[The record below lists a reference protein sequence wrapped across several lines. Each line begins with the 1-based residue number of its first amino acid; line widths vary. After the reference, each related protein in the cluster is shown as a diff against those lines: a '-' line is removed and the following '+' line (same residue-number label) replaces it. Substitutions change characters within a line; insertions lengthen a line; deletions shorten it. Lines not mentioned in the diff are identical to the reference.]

1 MRNITKAL
9 LLPMMIDKERPTKLC
24 MNIYYTT
31 TKQNEL
37 FNQFYL
43 CLWWWWC
50 WRKNCNATTIL
61 LWGPDKNEKTWRMN
75 FPCDK
80 CDYYCDVCVQS
91 INTCCKL
98 KMHIQPNHKIKPYLF
113 NFCEQ
118 LTKTTVKL
126 KVYIMK
132 KKMSVN
138 QIQCDCLGK
147 LINSSYQLNVHILTK
162 HLS

>member
-1 MRNITKAL
+1 MTKRDPQSYVWIYIIQQQNKMSCSTNFTCAC
-9 LLPMMIDKERPTKLC
+9 DDDDVEERTAMQL
-24 MNIYYTT
+24 
-31 TKQNEL
+31 
-37 FNQFYL
+37 QFCY
-43 CLWWWWC
+43 
-50 WRKNCNATTIL
+50 
-61 LWGPDKNEKTWRMN
+61 PDKNEKTWRMN
-75 FPCDK
+75 EK

-162 HLS
+162 H